1 LGGFSHGPQKLGIVV
16 WFRWRCHWRKKEGEG
31 QNFLTLLDPKQRL
44 LAPYIQVDPTDIA
57 KDTDEMIQD
66 RREMN

>member
-1 LGGFSHGPQKLGIVV
+1 
-16 WFRWRCHWRKKEGEG
+16 
-31 QNFLTLLDPKQRL
+31 LDPKQRL

-66 RREMN
+66 SREMN

>member
-1 LGGFSHGPQKLGIVV
+1 V

-44 LAPYIQVDPTDIA
+44 LVPYIQGDPTDIA

-66 RREMN
+66 SREMN